1 MTNKEMELIKMIREN
16 DNPEEALVTALDSIL
31 FFLTA
36 HEAYQERTPACLQE
50 SS

>member
-1 MTNKEMELIKMIREN
+1 MTSNEIELINLIREN
-16 DNPEEALVTALDSIL
+16 DNPEEALAMALDSIL

-36 HEAYQERTPACLQE
+36 HEAYQERTLACLRE